1 MLRIA
6 VPALASDRLVN
17 HFRTSGEVLFSVRS
31 HDPYEFL
38 ICVVPPAALPG
49 AVFLGYYYG

>member
-6 VPALASDRLVN
+6 VPALAYDRLVD
-17 HFRTSGEVLFSVRS
+17 HFRTSGEVLFFLRS
-31 HDPYEFL
+31 LDPSEFL
-38 ICVVPPAALPG
+38 ICVMPPAALPG